1 MKSSHL
7 SKKLNFDEETA
18 VSFKGLLSG
27 SDDLKLN
34 LRIHGDLAFIYDPI
48 FLEDTTIPATYLF
61 DWGRPDDNET
71 ILSYIQAKSS
81 QNDSVF
87 HTFVYILRTKRW
99 YYVGAQKWTQTSLR
113 WDVWESFDDIRSRL
127 IQRLHDHCGT
137 ILERET
143 IAEMLENGDLQQICI
158 HISGDGHIDTS
169 RTMCKTLGYDSP
181 SE

>member
-1 MKSSHL
+1 ML
-7 SKKLNFDEETA
+7 LCLLCKLYQRLEH
-18 VSFKGLLSG
+18 SLLSG

-113 WDVWESFDDIRSRL
+113 WDVWKSFVSRSVTALL